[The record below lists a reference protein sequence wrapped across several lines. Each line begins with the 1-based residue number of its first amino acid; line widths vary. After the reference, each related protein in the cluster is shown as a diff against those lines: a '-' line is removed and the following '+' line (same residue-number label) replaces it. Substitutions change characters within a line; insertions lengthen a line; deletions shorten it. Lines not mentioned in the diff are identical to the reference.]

1 MSALVNELILENE
14 LFECRI
20 RWRKD
25 GKIELFCVA
34 DIATLDL
41 GGKKLEVHK
50 KTGSSH
56 SRSYSLYRTAYCWTR
71 SEQ

>member
-25 GKIELFCVA
+25 GKIELF
-34 DIATLDL
+34 
-41 GGKKLEVHK
+41 
-50 KTGSSH
+50 
-56 SRSYSLYRTAYCWTR
+56 
-71 SEQ
+71 